1 MILRVVEDANPYELR
16 RKNIASA
23 GNAYLAV
30 PQKLRINLRRNSF
43 WLAPENK
50 ENPVLSFENTGLII
64 SGGLFKVAAD

>member
-23 GNAYLAV
+23 GNASLAV

-43 WLAPENK
+43 LAHRPEIKGRPCVVARNAVI
-50 ENPVLSFENTGLII
+50 NRA
-64 SGGLFKVAAD
+64 KVFR